1 MTSFHGTVV
10 VIGGAG
16 VLLRGE
22 PGSGKSSLALRLI
35 DGEGFGLG
43 DRPLRGTLV
52 ADDQVE
58 LVKTDAGL
66 IARPP
71 VNLAGLLE
79 IRGVGIVSL
88 QHQAEAVLTLVVDL
102 APAATLPRMT
112 EPHEARSELL
122 GVTLKRL
129 MLDAADPAATA
140 KIRASLF

>member
-1 MTSFHGTVV
+1 MTTLHGTVV
-10 VIGGAG
+10 VVGGIG
-16 VLLRGE
+16 VLLRGK

-43 DRPLRGTLV
+43 DKPLRAKLV

-58 LVKTDAGL
+58 LVKTGAGL
-66 IARPP
+66 LARAPAK
-71 VNLAGLLE
+71 LAGLLE

-88 QHQAEAVLTLVVDL
+88 KYQAETILKLAVDL
-102 APAATLPRMT
+102 APAATLPRMP
-112 EPHEARSELL
+112 EPHEAQTELL